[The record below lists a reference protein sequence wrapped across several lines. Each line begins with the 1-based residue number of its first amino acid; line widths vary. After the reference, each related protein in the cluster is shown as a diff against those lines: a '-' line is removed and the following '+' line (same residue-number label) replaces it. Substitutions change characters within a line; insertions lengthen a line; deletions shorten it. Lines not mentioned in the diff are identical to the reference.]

1 MNDFLDKVKKVFGE
15 KIVPALKKFS
25 AKVKDVLAKV
35 KPFVVE
41 KAISFVVKN
50 KRYFATAGLFI
61 CLVLVL
67 VFFTGETFNSKRMA
81 KINSKEVTGEK
92 YEPDASFE
100 VDAYPEVNKLI
111 TDYFK
116 AYVNADV
123 ASLEKLA
130 TPVSEMEKSYIT
142 TMSQFYEEYRNVKCY
157 TKHGLSKDSYIVS
170 ACFDIKF
177 AGHDLT
183 APSMVLFYV
192 QTAEDGSLYINN
204 LYSDFNMYYSET
216 PISKDVYTALIK
228 YTTQD
233 DYIEIYSQ
241 VEKSFNDLIKENTDV
256 YQLTKRT
263 IPAVRQQWEDSV
275 YYVEQEETTEVVT
288 PESTPESTP
297 EAEPENEPEQE
308 PENEPE
314 QEPENEPEQEPE
326 NEPEQEPE
334 QENSVDKVK
343 CTKNDVNVRASA
355 SPSGSRLG
363 KANKDNEFVKLGV
376 EEDENGDEW
385 VKIQF
390 TDDEVGYIKGDFM
403 QDVTE

>member
-1 MNDFLDKVKKVFGE
+1 MKDFLDKVKKVFGE
-15 KIVPALKKFS
+15 KVVPALKKFG
-25 AKVKDVLAKV
+25 AKVKELLAKV

-41 KAISFVVKN
+41 KAIPFVKEN

-67 VFFTGETFNSKRMA
+67 IFFTGETFNSKRMA
-81 KINSKEVTGEK
+81 KINSKEVSGQK
-92 YEPDASFE
+92 YEPDAEFE

-111 TDYFK
+111 TDYFA
-116 AYVNADV
+116 AYVSADFTT
-123 ASLEKLA
+123 LETLA
-130 TPVSEMEKSYIT
+130 KPVSEMEKSYIN
-142 TMSQFYEEYRNVKCY
+142 TMSQFYEEYRNIKCY

-233 DYIEIYSQ
+233 DYIEIYSE
-241 VEKSFNDLIKENTDV
+241 VEKAFNELIKENTDV

-275 YYVEQEETTEVVT
+275 YYVEREEETEATETVT
-288 PESTPESTP
+288 PEETPESQEAESTPES
-297 EAEPENEPEQE
+297 EPESAPEEPESEPEQE
-308 PENEPE
+308 DE
-314 QEPENEPEQEPE
+314 
-326 NEPEQEPE
+326 
-334 QENSVDKVK
+334 VDKVK
-343 CTKNDVNVRASA
+343 CLKNDVNVRAKASA
-355 SPSGSRLG
+355 SGSRLG

-385 VKIQF
+385 TKIQF
-390 TDDEVGYIKGDFM
+390 TDDEAGYIKSEFVT
-403 QDVTE
+403 DVTE

>member
-1 MNDFLDKVKKVFGE
+1 MKDFLDKVKKIFGE
-15 KIVPALKKFS
+15 KIAPACKQFG
-25 AKVKDVLAKV
+25 AKVL
-35 KPFVVE
+35 PFIV
-41 KAISFVVKN
+41 AN
-50 KRYFATAGLFI
+50 KRYFVTAGLFV
-61 CLVLVL
+61 CLVIVL
-67 VFFTGETFNSKRMA
+67 VFFTGESFNSKRMA
-81 KINSKEVTGEK
+81 KINSKEVSGEE
-92 YEPDASFE
+92 YEPDAEFE

-111 TDYFK
+111 SDYFT
-116 AYVNADV
+116 AYVNADF
-123 ASLEKLA
+123 ATLEKLA
-130 TPVSEMEKSYIT
+130 SPISEMEKSYIT
-142 TMSQFYEEYRNVKCY
+142 TMSQFYEEYRNIKCY

-177 AGHDLT
+177 TGHDLT

-192 QTAEDGSLYINN
+192 QTAEDGSVYINN

-241 VEKSFNDLIKENTDV
+241 IEKAFNDLIKENTDV

-263 IPAVRQQWEDSV
+263 IPGVRQQWEDSV
-275 YYVEQEETTEVVT
+275 YYVEQEETETTEAT
-288 PESTPESTP
+288 TPESEPESTPESEPESTP
-297 EAEPENEPEQE
+297 ESEPETTPESEPES
-308 PENEPE
+308 
-314 QEPENEPEQEPE
+314 
-326 NEPEQEPE
+326 EPE
-334 QENSVDKVK
+334 QENQVDKVK
-343 CTKNDVNVRASA
+343 CLKNDVNVRKEA

-363 KANKDNEFVKLGV
+363 KANKGNEYVKLGV

-403 QDVTE
+403 EDVTE